1 MKTLDKLKPGE
12 SGIISGLRNSELTLK
27 LLEMGLL
34 PGKTIKLSFRAPFG
48 DPIAVELPDYSLS
61 LRLDEACYV
70 EIS

>member
-12 SGIISGLRNSELTLK
+12 TGTISGLQNSELTLK

-34 PGKTIKLSFRAPFG
+34 PGKTVRLSFRAPLG

-61 LRLDEACYV
+61 LRLDEARYV

>member
-12 SGIISGLRNSELTLK
+12 TGTINGLKNSELTLK

-34 PGKTIKLSFRAPFG
+34 PGKLIRLSFVAPFG

-61 LRLDEACYV
+61 LRLDEARYV

>member
-12 SGIISGLRNSELTLK
+12 TGTISGLQNSELTLK

-34 PGKTIKLSFRAPFG
+34 PVKLIWLSFVAPFG
-48 DPIAVELPDYSLS
+48 DPIGVELPDYSLS
-61 LRLDEACYV
+61 LRLDEARYV